1 MATITVVAHDKNL
14 WAKKLAEVLS
24 QAAVPRHYHCYFA
37 GSSIFADAQASY
49 IYVPSLIDREGMVP
63 GLIQAEQ
70 DFQRCAGLRPQKL
83 ILLSSALIYGTGP
96 GRLGMIAGNY
106 DAGRY
111 RGDRISAAWKS
122 LEELASRYLMGQI
135 PLTILRP
142 VTVIPSQSLLGRRL
156 TRRLS
161 ITLLGRD
168 PTVQLLSLSEL
179 ARALLCAVEQ
189 DCQGTFN
196 VAPDGVV
203 PLNTAVR
210 VAKSYRIPLPHT
222 IQRLFRSSD
231 ALEYLRY
238 PWTVS
243 NRKIKK
249 ALGFAPQKSSV
260 DAVVNLHQPDNPG
273 ITPEPTFDEF
283 GMDKNYIRS
292 YGRFLFNFLN
302 DYYWRIEVKG
312 LDHVP
317 RQGPAILV
325 GMHRGF
331 MPWDGVMVL
340 HLLVQKLGRF
350 PRFLTHPGLFKF
362 PFISTFVTRLGGV
375 VACQES
381 AERVLEQGELLGVF
395 PEGVKGAFT
404 LYRDAYKLKSF
415 GRDSFVK
422 LALRHRVPII
432 PFVTVGSAEILPVFA
447 QIKSRRWT
455 RYAGWPCIPISTFP
469 FVPVPLP
476 SKWHTQFLPAIQLH
490 DRYPRD
496 AGQDARLVKAISLDV
511 KNTMQHAVDAML
523 QRRRSIFFGSIFES

>member
-1 MATITVVAHDKNL
+1 MATIAVVAPEKNF
-14 WAKKLAEVLS
+14 WARKLAEVLGQTS
-24 QAAVPRHYHCYFA
+24 ASHTCYFA
-37 GSSIFADAQASY
+37 GAGNFADSQASL

-63 GLIQAEQ
+63 DLLQAEQ
-70 DFQRCAGLRPQKL
+70 DFQRCAGLHPQKL
-83 ILLSSALIYGTGP
+83 LLLSSALIYGTGP
-96 GRLGMIAGNY
+96 GRLGMVAESY
-106 DAGRY
+106 DAGSY

-135 PLTILRP
+135 LLTILRP
-142 VTVIPSQSLLGRRL
+142 VTVLPSPSLLGRRL
-156 TRRLS
+156 KRRLVP
-161 ITLLGRD
+161 TLLGHD
-168 PTVQLLSLSEL
+168 PTLQLLSLFEL
-179 ARALLCAVEQ
+179 ARALLCAIEH
-189 DCQGTFN
+189 DRQGVFN
-196 VAPDGVV
+196 VAPDGAV
-203 PLNTAVR
+203 PLKAAVR
-210 VAKSYRIPLPHT
+210 AGKSYRIPMPHT
-222 IQRLFRSSD
+222 LQRLFRSPD

-238 PWTVS
+238 PWTIS
-243 NRKIKK
+243 NRKIKEK
-249 ALGFAPQKSSV
+249 LGFVPQKSSLAALV
-260 DAVVNLHQPDNPG
+260 DSREPCTA
-273 ITPEPTFDEF
+273 PEPAFDEF
-283 GMDKNYIRS
+283 GMDKNLIQS
-292 YGRFLFNFLN
+292 YGRSLFKFLS
-302 DYYWRIEVKG
+302 DRYWRIEVKG

-340 HLLVQKLGRF
+340 HLLVKKLGRY

-381 AERVLEQGELLGVF
+381 ADRVLDQGELLGVF

-422 LALRHRVPII
+422 LALQHRAPIV

-455 RYAGWPCIPISTFP
+455 RYSDWPCIPVSTFP

-476 SKWHTQFLPAIQLH
+476 SKWHTQFLPAIHLH
-490 DRYPRD
+490 ESYS
-496 AGQDARLVKAISLDV
+496 QDAAHDARMVKKIGLEV
-511 KNTMQHAVDAML
+511 KSTMQQAVNAML
-523 QRRRSIFFGSIFES
+523 HRRKSRFFGSIFEN